1 MATRFKRGEAVKLR
15 TSIPEGPIQSF
26 RMDEDGVVWCLLEWL
41 DIDGKQQSRWFR
53 EDELV
58 AA

>member
-1 MATRFKRGEAVKLR
+1 MATRFKRGEAVKLN
-15 TSIPEGPIQSF
+15 TVVPEGPIQSF
-26 RMDEDGVVWCLLEWL
+26 RMDEDGVIWCLLEWV
-41 DIDGKQQSRWFR
+41 DIDNKQQSRWFR

>member
-1 MATRFKRGEAVKLR
+1 MATRFKRGDAVR
-15 TSIPEGPIQSF
+15 VNTVIPQGPIKSF
-26 RMDEDGVVWCLLEWL
+26 RMDEDGVVWCLLEWV
-41 DIDGKQQSRWFR
+41 DVDSQQQSRWFR